1 MKITIENFEFNQK
14 EIEQKIKSFSK
25 QEEPEFARYAPD
37 ITFFKKALKPYLHYD
52 NIIVLGHGGSI
63 TTTEGIY
70 GALKNKKKLYIID
83 TPEPDFL
90 FDIKKNTTKH
100 NTVMLIVSKSGLTVD
115 LIEIMMYF
123 IDYPMIIITN
133 PEGGTLLE
141 ITKKMNCLFIEHP
154 NSIGGRFSGFTSS
167 TLVPMYLLGFDI
179 DKFFNGAKDMYKKCG
194 FSKKLKQNPALEIA
208 SNYYMASIKGRNEIF
223 APIYSKKMNDFSTL
237 LIQLIHESVCKEGKG
252 MTIYSSS
259 APESQHHT
267 NQRFFGGK
275 KNVSGLFI
283 VTDEKVQ
290 KTNRKVLIPKKL
302 ENIPLRDGTLKDLL
316 KNNYAK
322 TLTYEYL
329 GVLEHSRKS
338 KIPHIE
344 IKMERCDEKELGE
357 FVAMWHYVAVYL
369 SMFHDV
375 NPFDQPEVEY
385 SKDVSFKM
393 RKK

>member
-1 MKITIENFEFNQK
+1 MKINVENFEGNIK
-14 EIEQKIKSFSK
+14 ELEQKIRLFSK

-37 ITFFKKALKPYLHYD
+37 ISFFKKALKPYLNYD
-52 NIIVLGHGGSI
+52 NIIVIGHGGSI
-63 TTTEGIY
+63 TTTQGVY
-70 GALKNKKKLYIID
+70 GALKNKKKLFIID

-90 FDIKKNTTKH
+90 FDIKKQCKKNDS
-100 NTVMLIVSKSGLTVD
+100 VVVVVSKSGTTVD
-115 LIEIMMYF
+115 LLETMMYF
-123 IDYPMIIITN
+123 AEFPMIIITN

-141 ITKKMNCLFIEHP
+141 ISKKMNCLFIEHP

-167 TLVPMYLLGFDI
+167 TLVPSYLLGFDI
-179 DKFFNGAKDMYKKCG
+179 DKLFSGAKDMYKKCG
-194 FSKKLKQNPALEIA
+194 FSRKIKDNPALLIA
-208 SNYYMASIKGRNEIF
+208 SNYYLASLKGKNEIF
-223 APIYSKKMNDFSTL
+223 APIYSKKMNDFATL

-252 MTIYSSS
+252 MTVYSSS

-283 VTDEKVQ
+283 VTDEKIQ
-290 KTNRKVLIPKKL
+290 KNNKKIVVPKKL
-302 ENIPLRDGTLKDLL
+302 ENITLRDGTLKDLL
-316 KNNYAK
+316 KNDYSKA
-322 TLTYEYL
+322 LTYEYL

-344 IKMERCDEKELGE
+344 IRIERCDAKELGE
-357 FVAMWHYVAVYL
+357 FVALWHYIAVYL
-369 SMFHDV
+369 SMFHGV